1 MQRHM
6 REAEALAKRDLA
18 GSHSMLNFKYDY
30 KSEQKCLKNYKKMQK
45 KELKASFPTPSLS
58 PRQEQPKQGMQN
70 PASTN
75 GSIQCSMTNVA
86 SAYDIDPLS
95 ANGTKGFD
103 VKLAATA
110 NQPVLPIYTAGLL
123 EPTRELQKDKPCT
136 SVAALNR
143 QDSTHDMFSS
153 SLDPF
158 NDMELKTINDLEE
171 LKSILQNHQIVEDL
185 QQSAGQQPMQGSM
198 NSMHTVL
205 GLTQGKQELP
215 HATSQDNFGLPK
227 ISFVNNDVNS
237 K

>member
-6 REAEALAKRDLA
+6 REAETLAKRDLTS
-18 GSHSMLNFKYDY
+18 SHSMLNFKYDY

-45 KELKASFPTPSLS
+45 KELKASFPAFSLS
-58 PRQEQPKQGMQN
+58 PRLEQPGMQN
-70 PASTN
+70 AASTN
-75 GSIQCSMTNVA
+75 ASTQCSMANVA
-86 SAYDIDPLS
+86 SAFNIDPLA

-103 VKLAATA
+103 VKLTANA

-123 EPTRELQKDKPCT
+123 EPTRELQKDKPCS
-136 SVAALNR
+136 SVAAVNR

-171 LKSILQNHQIVEDL
+171 LKTILQNHQIVEDF
-185 QQSAGQQPMQGSM
+185 QQQQGQQPTQDSM
-198 NSMHTVL
+198 NSMHPVL
-205 GLTQGKQELP
+205 SLTQGKQELP